1 MRGCCNVP
9 GGQGGFREN
18 KESIAEVVTVEVVT
32 VEVVTTL
39 PRAFKLKKY
48 FGVMRVAMLEETKQ
62 LLTIP
67 ALYKFIHSRPL

>member
-1 MRGCCNVP
+1 M
-9 GGQGGFREN
+9 
-18 KESIAEVVTVEVVT
+18 TVEVVT